1 VTKTAALLW
10 TDGRYHLQARQQLK
24 GEWKLM
30 RTGEDVS
37 LEDWLAKVSICAD
50 ETQFP
55 ILVHIFLGL
64 VACYSSM
71 VTVGTSKERKLD
83 LTACLILIF

>member
-1 VTKTAALLW
+1 MTQTAALLW
-10 TDGRYHLQARQQLK
+10 TDGRYHLQAHQQLK

-50 ETQFP
+50 ETQSP
-55 ILVHIFLGL
+55 ILVHIFRGWLFGTHPLGT
-64 VACYSSM
+64 CKSESW
-71 VTVGTSKERKLD
+71 T
-83 LTACLILIF
+83 